1 MPSPVT
7 DMIISFIRTMS
18 AVVAGAVI
26 TWLVA
31 KGINLDSTL
40 KAPLTEVLFALF
52 SGGYYLLV
60 RLFEHYVSAKFGWLL
75 LAARKP
81 AYPVVPPPAT

>member
-1 MPSPVT
+1 MPSTLT
-7 DMIISFIRTMS
+7 DLITSFLRTL
-18 AVVAGAVI
+18 AATVAGAVI

-31 KGINLDSTL
+31 KGVGLDSTL
-40 KAPLTEVLFALF
+40 QAPLTEVLFALF
-52 SGGYYLLV
+52 TGAYYLLV

-81 AYPVVPPPAT
+81 VYPVVPPPAV